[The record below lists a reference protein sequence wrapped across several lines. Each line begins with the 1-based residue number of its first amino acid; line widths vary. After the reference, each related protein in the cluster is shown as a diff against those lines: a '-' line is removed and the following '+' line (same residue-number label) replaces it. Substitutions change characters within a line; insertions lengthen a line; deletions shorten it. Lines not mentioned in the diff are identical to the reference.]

1 MDLILGAVLI
11 LWGVFILYASIFKM
25 KGQMDYVDD
34 TRLGSS
40 GYLEWESVVK
50 LLNKLP
56 YPLAKSVVMTIGSGF
71 ILLGAWVI

>member
-1 MDLILGAVLI
+1 MVLILGAVLI

-25 KGQMDYVDD
+25 KEQKDYVDD

-40 GYLEWESVVK
+40 GYMEWESLMK

-71 ILLGAWVI
+71 ILLGAWVM